1 MLQVNISNPLHA
13 AFLENH
19 VPYYIWKV
27 FSNWSFL
34 HFLLLLTF
42 VHSKKS
48 IFIFLIFIKMQAF
61 ITQDSADRDYLFKN
75 LRSFDVAVI
84 NHVADE
90 RRNPEELHIS
100 QQACEYVVSLFIL
113 F

>member
-1 MLQVNISNPLHA
+1 
-13 AFLENH
+13 
-19 VPYYIWKV
+19 
-27 FSNWSFL
+27 
-34 HFLLLLTF
+34 
-42 VHSKKS
+42 
-48 IFIFLIFIKMQAF
+48 MQAF